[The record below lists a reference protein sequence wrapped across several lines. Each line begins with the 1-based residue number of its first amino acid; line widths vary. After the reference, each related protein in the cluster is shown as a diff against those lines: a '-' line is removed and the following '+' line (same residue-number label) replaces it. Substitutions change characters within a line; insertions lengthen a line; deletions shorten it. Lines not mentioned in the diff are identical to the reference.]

1 MLYALM
7 AIDSSIVRYYEIVA
21 TWNKHKNTPTYQR
34 KLPHNGVQLIINLKY
49 YFAFK

>member
-21 TWNKHKNTPTYQR
+21 TWNKHKNTPNYQR
-34 KLPHNGVQLIINLKY
+34 KANGFYMEFYIIQPM
-49 YFAFK
+49 